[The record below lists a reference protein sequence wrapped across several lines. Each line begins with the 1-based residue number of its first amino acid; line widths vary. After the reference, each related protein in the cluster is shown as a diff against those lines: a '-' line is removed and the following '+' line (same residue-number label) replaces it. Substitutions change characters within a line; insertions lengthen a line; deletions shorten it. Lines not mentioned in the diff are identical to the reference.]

1 VCWDG
6 AKGMLGWGY
15 GCTEMGL
22 RACWDGAKGGN
33 IDLSC
38 GAGMGL
44 RVEI

>member
-1 VCWDG
+1 MGLRVCWD
-6 AKGMLGWGY
+6 
-15 GCTEMGL
+15 E
-22 RACWDGAKGGN
+22 AKGGN